1 MRTRKNS
8 VFGHSSRS
16 ENLDNT
22 DKFTT
27 NVNGETYKINHQF
40 YCASKGRRSYSQF
53 PYLSA
58 VGLGQGLST
67 RSKAWPVLLG
77 I

>member
-1 MRTRKNS
+1 MQTRKNS
-8 VFGHSSRS
+8 VFWHFLRS

-40 YCASKGRRSYSQF
+40 DCASKGRRSYSQF

-58 VGLGQGLST
+58 VGLGQVLST
-67 RSKAWPVLLG
+67 RSKTWPVLRG

>member
-1 MRTRKNS
+1 MLTRKNS
-8 VFGHSSRS
+8 ISGHFSRS

-27 NVNGETYKINHQF
+27 NINEEAYKINHQF
-40 YCASKGRRSYSQF
+40 DCASKGRRSYLQF

-58 VGLGQGLST
+58 VGLSQGLST
-67 RSKAWPVLLG
+67 RSKAWPV
-77 I
+77 